1 MDYYL
6 VHLSDIHVGEGGF
19 ASKKAATCIK
29 EVNDFS
35 PDLVVITG
43 DLTEKGL
50 LEEFEGVSELVK
62 EINSRTI
69 YLMGNHD
76 ARNVGFMHFQR
87 LFGDLNSEF
96 TDKNISFL
104 ALDSSEPDLD
114 VGHIGREYYP
124 QINRFFTDASSE
136 IKIFAL
142 HHHLIPMPLSGRE
155 RDIVMDAGDVLK
167 MLTEMSVTITI
178 CGHKH
183 VPFVWQ
189 VNNMIIC
196 SSGTVGSPRT
206 RGIGTQS
213 YVIHHFTDERIE
225 IKLKLIGKAGRTIA
239 TFQRIA
245 DGSVRRTKQ
254 E

>member
-6 VHLSDIHVGEGGF
+6 VHLSDIHVGEGGV
-19 ASKKAATCIK
+19 ARDKAITCIK
-29 EVNDFS
+29 EVNDLS
-35 PDLVVITG
+35 PDLVVVTG

-50 LEEFEGVSELVK
+50 LEEFEGVAELVK

-87 LFGDLNSEF
+87 LFGDLNAEF
-96 TDKNISFL
+96 REKDIRLL

-124 QINRFFTDASSE
+124 QIERFFTDRSSSE

-206 RGIGTQS
+206 RGISTQS
-213 YVIHHFTDERIE
+213 YVIHHFTDEKIE
-225 IKLKLIGKAGRTIA
+225 IQLKLIGKAGRTI
-239 TFQRIA
+239 TEFQRIA
-245 DGSVRRTKQ
+245 NGSVRRTK
-254 E
+254 

>member
-6 VHLSDIHVGEGGF
+6 AHLSDIHVGEGGF
-19 ASKKAATCIK
+19 AREMAGTCIR
-29 EVNDFS
+29 EVNDLS
-35 PDLVVITG
+35 PDLVVVTG

-50 LEEFEGVSELVK
+50 LEEFESAAELMK
-62 EINSRTI
+62 AINSRTI

-76 ARNVGFMHFQR
+76 GRNVGFMHFQR

-96 TDKNISFL
+96 IDKDIRIL

-124 QINRFFTDASSE
+124 QIERFFADRSSSE

-196 SSGTVGSPRT
+196 SGGTVGSPRT
-206 RGIGTQS
+206 RGIGAQS

-225 IKLKLIGKAGRTIA
+225 IQLKLIGKAGRTIA
-239 TFQRIA
+239 EFQRITN
-245 DGSVRRTKQ
+245 GSVRRTK
-254 E
+254 